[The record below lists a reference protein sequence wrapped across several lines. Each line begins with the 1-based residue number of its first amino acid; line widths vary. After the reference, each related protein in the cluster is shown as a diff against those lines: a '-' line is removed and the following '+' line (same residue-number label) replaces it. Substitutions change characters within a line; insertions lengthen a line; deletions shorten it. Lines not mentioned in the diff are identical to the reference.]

1 LESYFNIETGCTRR
15 GGVLLGQL
23 STAIGAMLMVGGV
36 TESWSAVAGVGIAV
50 IGFCNFLVWLK
61 GDTELLEPGEARPTE

>member
-1 LESYFNIETGCTRR
+1 
-15 GGVLLGQL
+15 
-23 STAIGAMLMVGGV
+23 MVGGV